1 MLQKIEATSIRKSAS
16 VRPLMI
22 AGQDESVFSQ
32 YLLSS
37 KQWMGPKGQVAL
49 LPKSE
54 GDGYMV
60 FAFVSS
66 GLED

>member
-1 MLQKIEATSIRKSAS
+1 
-16 VRPLMI
+16 MI